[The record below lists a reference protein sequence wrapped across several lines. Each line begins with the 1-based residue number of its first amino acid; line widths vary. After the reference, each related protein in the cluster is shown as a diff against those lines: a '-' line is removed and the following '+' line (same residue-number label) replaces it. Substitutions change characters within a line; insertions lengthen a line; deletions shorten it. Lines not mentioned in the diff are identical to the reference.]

1 MTGRAGVG
9 TNRHSRVHG
18 LCAHCTPRRRHR
30 GVAAAPTSQCAL
42 GLLLFDT
49 NVPEWSCTWDHARVG
64 AWPEPT
70 DAVGEV
76 DAAPQE
82 ERGAEAKGVPLEH
95 VKPAPS
101 EYPHATALGKFAAP
115 RQNPHVLPPGFG
127 STHPEGWVNWVWLIG
142 YKRGGARKR

>member
-1 MTGRAGVG
+1 M
-9 TNRHSRVHG
+9 
-18 LCAHCTPRRRHR
+18 
-30 GVAAAPTSQCAL
+30 AAAPTSQCAL

-127 STHPEGWVNWVWLIG
+127 STHPEGWVDWVWLMG
-142 YKRGGARKR
+142 YKRGVRERDEACGTRSQ